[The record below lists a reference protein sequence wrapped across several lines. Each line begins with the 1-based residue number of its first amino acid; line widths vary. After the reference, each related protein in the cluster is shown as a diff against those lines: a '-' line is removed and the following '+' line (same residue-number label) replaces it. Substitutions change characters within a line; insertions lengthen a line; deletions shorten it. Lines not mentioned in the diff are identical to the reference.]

1 MTGYQGYEME
11 SPLLQN
17 PEPHGHAP
25 GGQGHRGHQAL
36 SLNSFLNEVT
46 DIRGLLSTFRQ
57 AVLNI
62 GSLHNQTLQSYDNG
76 ATSGSTQQ
84 LESLVAE
91 TSVQTK
97 QLRDS
102 IKSLERD
109 ALIADDYATQNTKR
123 QHIDKLKGDFD
134 KELRAYQQTENSF
147 KTRYRDQMAR
157 QYRIVNPEAT
167 EADVERMVES
177 GETQVFSQA
186 LLSSGRSREAH
197 SVNAAVR
204 ARQAE
209 IQRIETTLI
218 ELLGLFEQMA
228 EQVVLDEPKIMHIEE
243 NSTKVE
249 RDMEHATVHIGKAV
263 VSARGARKKK
273 WICLGIG
280 VGIVVVIAIIITV
293 VVVIRNSGNNK
304 DNNQDPKPS
313 GS

>member
-1 MTGYQGYEME
+1 ME

-17 PEPHGHAP
+17 PEPHGQAP
-25 GGQGHRGHQAL
+25 GGQGYGGHQAL
-36 SLNSFLNEVT
+36 PLNSFLNEVT
-46 DIRGLLSTFRQ
+46 SIRSLLVTFRQ
-57 AVLNI
+57 AVLDI
-62 GSLHNQTLQSYDNG
+62 GALHNQTLQSYDHG

-91 TSVQTK
+91 TSVLTK

-109 ALIADDYATQNTKR
+109 ALIMDEYSTQNTKR
-123 QHIDKLKGDFD
+123 QQIDKLKSDFD

-157 QYRIVNPEAT
+157 QYRIVNPDAT

-186 LLSSGRSREAH
+186 LLSSGRSREAN

-228 EQVVLDEPKIMHIEE
+228 EQVVLDEPKVMQIEE
-243 NSTKVE
+243 NTTKVE
-249 RDMEHATVHIGKAV
+249 QDMEQATAHMGKAV
-263 VSARGARKKK
+263 ESARSARKKK

-293 VVVIRNSGNNK
+293 VVVVRSSGKNNGNK
-304 DNNQDPKPS
+304 DNNQDPKPT

>member
-1 MTGYQGYEME
+1 ME

-17 PEPHGHAP
+17 PEPHGQAS
-25 GGQGHRGHQAL
+25 GYAGHQAL
-36 SLNSFLNEVT
+36 PLNSFLNEVT
-46 DIRGLLSTFRQ
+46 SIRSLLTTFRQ
-57 AVLNI
+57 AVLDI
-62 GSLHNQTLQSYDNG
+62 GALHNQTLQSYDNG
-76 ATSGSTQQ
+76 ATSGSTQR

-91 TSVQTK
+91 TSVLTK

-109 ALIADDYATQNTKR
+109 ALIMDEYSTQNTKR
-123 QHIDKLKGDFD
+123 QQIDKLKGDFD

-167 EADVERMVES
+167 EGEVERMVES

-186 LLSSGRSREAH
+186 LLSSSRSREAN
-197 SVNAAVR
+197 SVYAAVR

-228 EQVVLDEPKIMHIEE
+228 EQVVLDEPKIMQIEE
-243 NSTKVE
+243 NTTKVE
-249 RDMEHATVHIGKAV
+249 RDVEQAAGHMGKAV
-263 VSARGARKKK
+263 DSARSARKKK

-280 VGIVVVIAIIITV
+280 VGIVVVIAIVITV
-293 VVVIRNSGNNK
+293 VVVVRNSGNNK
-304 DNNQDPKPS
+304 NNNQDPKPT
-313 GS
+313 GT